1 MQTSCTAT
9 LHACTATLHACTA
22 TLHDRRLMNSAETK
36 NLFFFTRVLS
46 IKALVM
52 EH

>member
-1 MQTSCTAT
+1 MQIS
-9 LHACTATLHACTA
+9 CTA
-22 TLHDRRLMNSAETK
+22 TLHDRRLMNSAET
-36 NLFFFTRVLS
+36 NHLFFCTRVLS